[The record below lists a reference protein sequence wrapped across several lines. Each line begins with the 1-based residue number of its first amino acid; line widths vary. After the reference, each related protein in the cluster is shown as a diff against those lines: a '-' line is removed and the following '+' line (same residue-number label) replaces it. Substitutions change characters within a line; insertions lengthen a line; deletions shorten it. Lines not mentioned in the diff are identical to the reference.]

1 MVLKDGPFKQVV
13 DCEYTEGV
21 VEERFERIFKSGNLL
36 KRTTTVRRFTDSDY
50 IDSTTTDVICEINL
64 DDKRSRGLDTTAKIV
79 STPKN
84 RDFDEYGF
92 FGENNPPVGHRKDNG
107 TPPVGE
113 LGRLVP
119 DRPND
124 ALNEKG

>member
-50 IDSTTTDVICEINL
+50 IDSTLQQMLSV
-64 DDKRSRGLDTTAKIV
+64 K
-79 STPKN
+79 
-84 RDFDEYGF
+84 
-92 FGENNPPVGHRKDNG
+92 
-107 TPPVGE
+107 
-113 LGRLVP
+113 
-119 DRPND
+119 
-124 ALNEKG
+124 

>member
-13 DCEYTEGV
+13 DCEHTEGV

-36 KRTTTVRRFTDSDY
+36 KRTTTVRKFTDSDY

-79 STPKN
+79 STVPC
-84 RDFDEYGF
+84 
-92 FGENNPPVGHRKDNG
+92 KDNG

-113 LGRLVP
+113 LGRIIP